1 MDRVL
6 IANRGEIACRIIRSC
21 RTAGYSPVVIHSDAD
36 AGALH
41 VRLAD
46 AARRVGPPPVAES
59 YLDQDAVLGAAR
71 ELGARFV
78 HPGYGLLSENAGFAR
93 RVIGEGLV
101 WVGPD
106 PDTIAAMGD
115 KDRARAIAAA
125 AGVPVL
131 GGSHRLDASDSEG
144 VLAAAHR
151 VGFPLLVKATAG
163 GGGIGMRRVDAPGD
177 LAARAESIGGLAGRI
192 FGDAGIFLERLV
204 PRARHVEVQVIG
216 YGDGRVTHLFDRD
229 CSVQRRYQKVI
240 EEAPAPA
247 LDPQIRDALAQAA
260 CALAASQRYLGAGTV
275 EFLVD
280 RDTGSFHFL
289 EMNTRL
295 QVEHPVT
302 EMFTGLDIVALQLA
316 LADGSAAPGVPEAR
330 GHAIECR
337 IYAENPARRF
347 LPSPGTLD
355 RFVLP
360 PLSDGLRIE
369 TGYET
374 GDELS
379 RWYDPLIAKLVVH
392 GDDRRAAITG
402 LGKAL
407 SAVRIEGVAT
417 NLDLLRQV
425 IRDPEFRDGPV
436 DTGYLERALPGL
448 LSTLQSDEPG

>member
-21 RTAGYSPVVIHSDAD
+21 RSAGYSPVAVHSDAD
-36 AGALH
+36 ASALH

-46 AARRVGPPPVAES
+46 AARRIGPPPVAES
-59 YLDQDAVLGAAR
+59 YLDQDAVLEAADI
-71 ELGARFV
+71 LGARFV
-78 HPGYGLLSENAGFAR
+78 HPGYGLLSEDAEFAR
-93 RVIGEGLV
+93 RVIGQGLV

-106 PDTIAAMGD
+106 PGTIAAMGD
-115 KDRARAIAAA
+115 KDRAREIAAA

-131 GGSHRLDASDSEG
+131 GGSHRLDPSDDEDL
-144 VLAAAHR
+144 LAAAHR
-151 VGFPLLVKATAG
+151 VGFPLLVKSTAG
-163 GGGIGMRRVDAPGD
+163 GGGIGMRRIDAPGD
-177 LAARAESIGGLAGRI
+177 LTARAGSIAGLAGRI

-204 PRARHVEVQVIG
+204 ARARHVEVQVIG
-216 YGDGRVTHLFDRD
+216 FGDGRVVHLFDRD

-240 EEAPAPA
+240 EEAPAPD
-247 LDPQIRDALAQAA
+247 LDPGVRDGLAQAA

-280 RDTGSFHFL
+280 CDTGSFHFL

-302 EMFTGLDIVALQLA
+302 EMITGLDIVALQLA
-316 LADGSAAPGVPEAR
+316 LADGTPPLSEPDAR

-355 RFVLP
+355 RFILP
-360 PLSDGLRIE
+360 PCGNGLRIE

-374 GDELS
+374 GDEVS

-407 SAVRIEGVAT
+407 SAVRIEGVAS
-417 NLDLLRQV
+417 NLALLRQV

-448 LSTLQSDEPG
+448 LSTVRGTEPG

>member
-6 IANRGEIACRIIRSC
+6 VANRGEIACRIIRSC
-21 RTAGYSPVVIHSDAD
+21 RAAGYSPVAVHSDAD

-46 AARRVGPPPVAES
+46 AARRIGPPPVAES

-71 ELGARFV
+71 ELGARLI

-93 RVIGEGLV
+93 RVIEEGLV

-131 GGSHRLDASDSEG
+131 GGTHRLDASDTEG

-192 FGDAGIFLERLV
+192 FGDDGIFLERLV

-216 YGDGRVTHLFDRD
+216 FGDGRVIHLFDRD

-240 EEAPAPA
+240 EEAPAPD
-247 LDPQIRDALAQAA
+247 LDAGIRDGLAQAA

-280 RDTGSFHFL
+280 CDTGEFHFL

-295 QVEHPVT
+295 QVEHPAT
-302 EMFTGLDIVALQLA
+302 EMITGLDIVALQLA
-316 LADGSAAPGVPEAR
+316 LADGSPVAPEPDAR

-337 IYAENPARRF
+337 IYAENPSRRF
-347 LPSPGTLD
+347 LPSPGTLET
-355 RFVLP
+355 FVLP
-360 PLSDGLRIE
+360 PERDGLRIE
-369 TGYET
+369 TGYEAR
-374 GDELS
+374 DEVS

-392 GDDRRAAITG
+392 GDNRPAA
-402 LGKAL
+402 LACLANAL
-407 SAVRIEGVAT
+407 ADIAIEGIAT

-425 IRDPEFRDGPV
+425 VRDPEFRSGPV
-436 DTGYLERALPGL
+436 DTGYLERAVAGL
-448 LSTLQSDEPG
+448 LATVRGNERG